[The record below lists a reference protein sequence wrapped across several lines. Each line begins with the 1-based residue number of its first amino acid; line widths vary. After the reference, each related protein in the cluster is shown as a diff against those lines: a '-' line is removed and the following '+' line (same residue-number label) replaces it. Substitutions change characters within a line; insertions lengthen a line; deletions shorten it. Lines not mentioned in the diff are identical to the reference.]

1 MTPLAK
7 SKLRA
12 FGAHLSIS
20 AAAMAVLLWL
30 FVHHWFPLPY
40 FVADGGWQGLQLIAG
55 VDLVLGPL
63 LTLIVYNPRKSRKAL
78 LFDYSVIATLQAVAF
93 GWGLWTVAA
102 QRTALV
108 VFADGAF
115 YSASADL
122 LPLAGDQAEKL
133 LEDADTTPV
142 YAVIRMPPDEAER
155 QRIRKTALQTG
166 RPVFLRGDL
175 MERLTDQNIGIV
187 REYPLTLAAWRERA
201 PEWAEKAEAW
211 LRERGADPKNVL
223 LVPLVCRYRRLAV
236 VLDLD
241 ASVSLGFLPEGPPV
255 QTKVKVRPGVDSTS
269 Q

>member
-1 MTPLAK
+1 MNPLAK

-20 AAAMAVLLWL
+20 ATAMAVLLWL
-30 FVHHWFPLPY
+30 FVRHWFPLPY
-40 FVADGGWQGLQLIAG
+40 FVADGGWQGLRLIVG

-63 LTLIVYNPRKSRKAL
+63 LTLIVYNPCKTRKAL
-78 LFDYSVIATLQAVAF
+78 VFDYSVIATLQALAF

-122 LPLAGDQAEKL
+122 LPLAGDEAKKI

-142 YAVIRMPPDEAER
+142 YAVIRMPPDEDER
-155 QRIRKTALQTG
+155 QRIRKTALTTG

-175 MERLTDQNIGIV
+175 MERLTDQNIGII
-187 REYPLTLAAWRERA
+187 REYPLTLDAWRERA
-201 PEWAEKAEAW
+201 PEWAAKAEGW
-211 LRERGADPKNVL
+211 LEEEDLDPKGVL
-223 LVPLVCRYRRLAV
+223 LVPLVCRYQRLAIA
-236 VLDLD
+236 LQPDR
-241 ASVSLGFLPEGPPV
+241 SEPITFLPEGPPRV
-255 QTKVKVRPGVDSTS
+255 GRTIKR
-269 Q
+269 